1 MSIRGGASMAIERAR
16 SIGCTAMQVFV
27 KNNMQWFARPLTREE
42 IRAFLNHVQRGELL
56 SVFGHANYLI
66 NLAATNP
73 QFHANSIRALAE
85 ELVRADQLELPFLVL
100 HPGAHLGAG
109 EEAGLKKIADSVDE
123 VFRKIPKVKTK
134 IALEITAGQGSC
146 IGHRFEHLAH
156 IIANVREPERLRV
169 CLDTAHLFAAGYD
182 ISSESGVKKTFHE
195 FDRVIGRDR
204 LVAIHV
210 NDSKTGRGSR
220 VDRHEHIGKG
230 RIGLD
235 AFRFIMQSPRFR
247 KIPKVLETPK
257 GKDLAEDVINL
268 KTLRRLANQRLGQG
282 VILSGAKWSRRIP
295 QALAE
300 SNSPGSLDFAR
311 DDGAELFDQ
320 PDRERIPIELS
331 FAGLNRCD
339 DDQHGVRHPERYQ
352 DWNSDQEDAE
362 NRGDRVVNQH
372 RDLEIERFLSVRVDL
387 RGVAA
392 FYQPD
397 SKRAENVTQKV
408 KEQSE
413 QCAGVAQDAPRSNVR
428 GSGWSRRRL

>member
-1 MSIRGGASMAIERAR
+1 MTRNILLGAHMSIRGGVSMAIERAR
-16 SIGCTAMQVFV
+16 SICCTAMQIFV

-42 IRAFLNHVQRGELL
+42 IRAFLNHVERGELL

-73 QFHANSIRALAE
+73 QFHANSIRAVVE

-109 EEAGLKKIADSVDE
+109 EEAGLEKIVDSVDE

-146 IGHRFEHLAH
+146 VGHRFEHLAH

-169 CLDTAHLFAAGYD
+169 CIDTAHLFAGGYD
-182 ISSESGVKKTFHE
+182 IGSESGMRKTFRE
-195 FDRVIGRDR
+195 FDRVIPQARDR

-210 NDSKTGRGSR
+210 NDSKTGCGSR

-235 AFRFIMQSPRFR
+235 AFRFIMRSPRFH

-268 KTLRRLANQRLGQG
+268 KTLRRLT
-282 VILSGAKWSRRIP
+282 
-295 QALAE
+295 
-300 SNSPGSLDFAR
+300 
-311 DDGAELFDQ
+311 
-320 PDRERIPIELS
+320 
-331 FAGLNRCD
+331 
-339 DDQHGVRHPERYQ
+339 GVRQR
-352 DWNSDQEDAE
+352 
-362 NRGDRVVNQH
+362 
-372 RDLEIERFLSVRVDL
+372 
-387 RGVAA
+387 
-392 FYQPD
+392 
-397 SKRAENVTQKV
+397 
-408 KEQSE
+408 
-413 QCAGVAQDAPRSNVR
+413 
-428 GSGWSRRRL
+428 

>member
-1 MSIRGGASMAIERAR
+1 MARGTRKSQIGNLNSQILLGAHMSIRGGVSMAIERAR
-16 SIGCTAMQVFV
+16 SIRCTAMQMFV
-27 KNNMQWFARPLTREE
+27 KNNMQWFARALTREE
-42 IRAFLNHVQRGELL
+42 IRAFLNHVQRSELL

-66 NLAATNP
+66 NLATTNP

-169 CLDTAHLFAAGYD
+169 CLDTAHLFAAGYK
-182 ISSESGVKKTFHE
+182 IGSESGVKKTFRE
-195 FDRVIGRDR
+195 FDRVIGRNR

-210 NDSKTGRGSR
+210 NDSKTAHGSR

-235 AFRFIMQSPRFR
+235 AFRFIMRRRRFT

-268 KTLRRLANQRLGQG
+268 KTLQRLAAVRQR
-282 VILSGAKWSRRIP
+282 
-295 QALAE
+295 
-300 SNSPGSLDFAR
+300 
-311 DDGAELFDQ
+311 
-320 PDRERIPIELS
+320 
-331 FAGLNRCD
+331 
-339 DDQHGVRHPERYQ
+339 
-352 DWNSDQEDAE
+352 
-362 NRGDRVVNQH
+362 
-372 RDLEIERFLSVRVDL
+372 
-387 RGVAA
+387 
-392 FYQPD
+392 
-397 SKRAENVTQKV
+397 
-408 KEQSE
+408 
-413 QCAGVAQDAPRSNVR
+413 
-428 GSGWSRRRL
+428 